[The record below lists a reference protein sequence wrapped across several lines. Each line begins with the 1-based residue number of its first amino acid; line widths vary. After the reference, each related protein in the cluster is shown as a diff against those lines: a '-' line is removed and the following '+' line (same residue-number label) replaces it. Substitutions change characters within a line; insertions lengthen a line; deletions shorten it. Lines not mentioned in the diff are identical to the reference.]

1 MTAVSCSDGT
11 NGLITRYGY
20 QTQGAIPHFPHVGGA
35 AQIAGWNSASVSF
48 YQYACLPILRLRTGK
63 LT

>member
-20 QTQGAIPHFPHVGGA
+20 QTQGAIPNFPHVGGA
-35 AQIAGWNSASVSF
+35 AQIAGWNSASVSS
-48 YQYACLPILRLRTGK
+48 YPIRLPTYPMIANNES
-63 LT
+63 

>member
-35 AQIAGWNSASVSF
+35 AQIAGWNSASVSLNQHAF
-48 YQYACLPILRLRTGK
+48 RTAF
-63 LT
+63 L

>member
-48 YQYACLPILRLRTGK
+48 YPYACQHIP
-63 LT
+63 

>member
-35 AQIAGWNSASVSF
+35 AQIAGWNSASVS
-48 YQYACLPILRLRTGK
+48 LPYLSDRFR
-63 LT
+63 